1 MDDDDSH
8 DELIN
13 KNAGFGRGKRCNS
26 ALLSDDEIS
35 GDEHEQGETDSEEED
50 GDEEDEEDD
59 SEDLEEEECSD
70 SSEDCEKVET
80 EKCFDRDFETLTNEL
95 AIEHSDNEEEN
106 CPICLNTFQEQ
117 VLGTPE
123 SCAHYFCL
131 DCILEW
137 SKNANSCPVDRIVF
151 KNICIRSCFKG
162 KILKKI
168 PVQNHEPA
176 EDQFEEDQTICE
188 VCGRSDREDRL
199 LLCDGCDDGY
209 HMECLNPPLDAV
221 PVEEWF
227 CPECAINNPPQDL
240 SADEISEGEVAALI
254 DDTVPT
260 TSRLRS
266 SARRTRVIA
275 RTRQSERVRASVN
288 RSRITQART
297 LQSVPRHL
305 MESSLLDE
313 TINAVVAGLNTA
325 VYVRPLAPRATTKKR
340 KTRRRRTRK
349 KKPCSKSAAGVRKGG
364 QASSVCGGRRRRR
377 TKKRSSKKRPVVP
390 HAITAKSRIAK
401 TLGIGKP
408 VHGASVPSV
417 YRPVESSLSSMRAD
431 IGAAP
436 LSVYGDPF
444 DLDPFDESNREQP
457 ASPLCPADA
466 KRKSLSQSAIRSHQP
481 VARPVSI
488 GISRTGLSIPEPVEI
503 VEAAPVP
510 DLIGS
515 ILTGQSLLM
524 MDSADIIIN
533 RDGSLKAKKAVTMP
547 TSSRTISC
555 DLRSDEVTSGIYMED
570 SSFSGISACNYGDT
584 MTTSDVNVSTMP
596 SSSRSLYST
605 LKSSLNL
612 KDTFNPLPSTSRSI
626 VDRPPISSRPRP
638 GSQSSF
644 RPLTYAEK
652 MENHK
657 NNVST
662 KGAVA
667 CGMSSTEK
675 INGFSN
681 IPYSM
686 DLKRTQAKPAWEFD
700 SAKLPKIPKI
710 KREENDTSPR
720 NSQPTNG
727 IPDSCINRL
736 TGRDDHSTTTSTGL
750 STSQLLRNYP
760 GNSSS
765 NSSGM
770 PSRSVPFGTHGGIGG
785 STVSFR
791 INASGS
797 SWQSRRF
804 GIPNA
809 FNNPLKKAVDSKENF
824 NKSKQKLLSLQAKKK
839 DKEKEKQSEI
849 YDPFNPTGSDSSSS
863 DTETSP
869 GVLQSQMSST
879 NKAKSESCEQ
889 ELETCILEPAVHS
902 TFTSADH
909 SHLVTVDDTK
919 ENTDLR
925 KCLVNE
931 QQDCALEVD
940 VKNSSID
947 HSDNSTSITASRNHS
962 LIEGGHISDSSENSD
977 TIDEDFVI
985 QIANKVLKKDI
996 HSRTSPILNTH
1007 NEIWSKNDTTKAVTE
1022 EHTPRLTST
1031 TVSDAHSTHSKSIKH
1046 EEREC
1051 SKERSESSSSEV
1063 IKKKAAKKK
1072 KQSRSRSRE
1081 RRRSRSHSASSSSSS
1096 SVVSERRRKKK
1107 RYSRSRSKERR
1118 RSRSSSADRSRR
1130 KKHKRERSFD
1140 RYSSRGSAQR
1150 SKDRKRR
1157 RSRSRS
1163 HSRERRKCRSR
1174 SRSVPRYKE
1183 HWSKSKAGKRKHRS
1197 RSRERRSRSRDR
1209 RSRSREKRSPYMEK
1223 NFQTRQKRTSS
1234 REKWSSSG
1242 EKRNCINRDQLQ
1254 FVVINNEDISE
1265 EMTEKSA
1272 FSYKYLPEDEAKTV
1286 SRVVKNEQRIP
1297 SLVSQLYHDTEE
1309 TNDSDSPVEGSVNE
1323 CVELKCNIKVEATVK
1338 EVSENVSG
1346 VRKDVCRITKICPL
1360 DTEVEKTVSA
1370 PKIDSF
1376 LMDISHSSKDDRPE
1390 SHGEGNDR
1398 LEFPWDMRERS
1409 RSPRE
1414 EQEKTR
1420 LFREKKDRPSFSK
1433 EEDKRSGFL
1442 KKQKDRPI
1450 FPREEEERPVSLR
1463 QDTHRAEAF
1472 REETEIPASS
1482 LRELTCKPEPPLRVV
1497 TFRPEPLLR
1506 VVTYRPE
1513 PPHGE
1518 VSFRPEL
1525 PLREVTYTYRPEP
1538 PVREVTYSYRTE
1550 SLKEE
1555 TFRPEIYK
1563 EKIHRTEP
1571 VREEAC
1577 RPEPAVDFETRRH
1590 EPAVDFETRRHEPA
1604 VDFETRRHEPAV
1616 DFETRRHEP
1625 AVDFETHRHEPAVD
1639 FETHRHEPAVD
1650 FESYRHERAVDLETP
1665 RHERAVDLETP
1676 RHERAVDLET
1686 PRHERAVDLE
1696 TPRHERAVD
1705 LETPRHERAVD
1716 LETPRHERAVDLETP
1731 RHERA
1736 VDLETPRHERAVDLE
1751 TPRHE
1756 RAVDLETPR
1765 HERAVDL
1772 ETPRHERAVD
1782 LETPRHE
1789 RAVEPETHR
1798 HEPTVEPETLRHE
1811 PAVELETRRHKPI
1824 VELDT
1829 LGLEILGGPETH
1841 RPESY
1846 REPETCLHEPI
1857 LGLETHR
1864 HESVSVLETHRHRPE
1879 PVRELAAHTPEP
1891 VRELAARTPEPV
1903 RELAARTPEP
1913 VRELA
1918 ARTPEPVRE
1927 LAAHTPEPVPHGD
1940 LNIPES
1946 CRNETCI
1953 PEPVKEQTCAIKTIE
1968 KDLTE
1973 PLKECKSG
1981 PEPVNSEINK
1991 PGVLGEEK
1999 DESFTDV
2006 VDDMLDDFDFIK
2018 SEETQDPKVA
2028 VRLEEI
2034 KLAVKKEDS
2043 VIKPEAEKCVA
2054 STSNK
2059 SKPTV
2064 KRVTWNLQEDD
2075 ETSGKSGRI
2084 PLYKMQR
2091 INKDGMWKTGDSSQ
2105 ILNQDF
2111 SKNIPMASTINTDSP
2126 VYNPV
2131 SQPTVQFI
2139 IQGSL
2144 PHVASVAGQ
2153 SFSAESEGILQ
2164 KPIIKKEAQITEA
2177 SCASDKTKSEEYLK
2191 KLHMQERAVEEV
2203 KLAIKPFYQKREITK
2218 EEYKEILRKAVK
2230 KVCHSKSGEINPVKV
2245 ANLIKAYVDKYRQAK
2260 KHKKDSTG

>member
-35 GDEHEQGETDSEEED
+35 GDEHEQGETDSEDDD
-50 GDEEDEEDD
+50 GDEDDEEDD
-59 SEDLEEEECSD
+59 SEDLNEEEEEECSD

-95 AIEHSDNEEEN
+95 TIEHSDNEEEN

-162 KILKKI
+162 KILKKV
-168 PVQNHEPA
+168 PVQNREPA

-254 DDTVPT
+254 DDTIPT

-305 MESSLLDE
+305 MESNLLDE

-349 KKPCSKSAAGVRKGG
+349 KKPCSKSAAGVQKGG
-364 QASSVCGGRRRRR
+364 QSSGRRKRR

-390 HAITAKSRIAK
+390 HAISAKSRIAK

-444 DLDPFDESNREQP
+444 DLDPFDERNREQP
-457 ASPLCPADA
+457 ASPLCPIDA

-510 DLIGS
+510 DLLGS

-547 TSSRTISC
+547 ISSRTISC
-555 DLRSDEVTSGIYMED
+555 DLRSDEVTSGIYIED
-570 SSFSGISACNYGDT
+570 SSVSGISACNYGDT
-584 MTTSDVNVSTMP
+584 MTSSDVNVSTMP

-612 KDTFNPLPSTSRSI
+612 KDTFNPLPSASRSI

-657 NNVST
+657 QNVGT
-662 KGAVA
+662 KEAVA

-681 IPYSM
+681 SHYSM
-686 DLKRTQAKPAWEFD
+686 DLKRTPAKPAWDFD
-700 SAKLPKIPKI
+700 STKLPKIPKI
-710 KREENDTSPR
+710 KREENDTSPQ
-720 NSQPTNG
+720 NSHPTNG

-736 TGRDDHSTTTSTGL
+736 TGRDDHSTTTNTGL

-809 FNNPLKKAVDSKENF
+809 FNNPLKKAMDSKENF
-824 NKSKQKLLSLQAKKK
+824 NKNKQKLLSLQAKKK
-839 DKEKEKQSEI
+839 DKEKQKQSEI

-863 DTETSP
+863 ETETSP

-879 NKAKSESCEQ
+879 NKVKSESCEQ

-919 ENTDLR
+919 ENTDSR
-925 KCLVNE
+925 KCLVTE
-931 QQDCALEVD
+931 QQDCVLEVD

-977 TIDEDFVI
+977 IIDEDFVI

-1022 EHTPRLTST
+1022 EHTPELTCT
-1031 TVSDAHSTHSKSIKH
+1031 AVSDAHSTQSKNIKH
-1046 EEREC
+1046 EDREC

-1096 SVVSERRRKKK
+1096 SVVSDRRRKKK

-1150 SKDRKRR
+1150 PKDRKRR

-1163 HSRERRKCRSR
+1163 HSRERRKGRSR

-1209 RSRSREKRSPYMEK
+1209 RSRSREKRSPSMEK
-1223 NFQTRQKRTSS
+1223 NLQTRQKRTTS

-1272 FSYKYLPEDEAKTV
+1272 FSYKYLPEDKAKTV

-1376 LMDISHSSKDDRPE
+1376 LMDISHSSKVDRPE
-1390 SHGEGNDR
+1390 SHGEENDR

-1420 LFREKKDRPSFSK
+1420 LFREKKDRRSFSK

-1472 REETEIPASS
+1472 REETEIPESS

-1525 PLREVTYTYRPEP
+1525 PLREVTYSYRPEP

-1571 VREEAC
+1571 VREEFC
-1577 RPEPAVDFETRRH
+1577 RPEPAVDFEM
-1590 EPAVDFETRRHEPA
+1590 
-1604 VDFETRRHEPAV
+1604 
-1616 DFETRRHEP
+1616 
-1625 AVDFETHRHEPAVD
+1625 
-1639 FETHRHEPAVD
+1639 
-1650 FESYRHERAVDLETP
+1650 
-1665 RHERAVDLETP
+1665 
-1676 RHERAVDLET
+1676 
-1686 PRHERAVDLE
+1686 
-1696 TPRHERAVD
+1696 
-1705 LETPRHERAVD
+1705 
-1716 LETPRHERAVDLETP
+1716 
-1731 RHERA
+1731 
-1736 VDLETPRHERAVDLE
+1736 
-1751 TPRHE
+1751 
-1756 RAVDLETPR
+1756 
-1765 HERAVDL
+1765 
-1772 ETPRHERAVD
+1772 
-1782 LETPRHE
+1782 PRHE
-1789 RAVEPETHR
+1789 RAVEPKTSR
-1798 HEPTVEPETLRHE
+1798 HEPDVEPKTPRHEPAVEPETPRHEPAVEPETPRHEPAVEPETPRHEPSVEPETPRHE

-1824 VELDT
+1824 VVLDT
-1829 LGLEILGGPETH
+1829 HGLKTLGGPETH
-1841 RPESY
+1841 RPESF

-1864 HESVSVLETHRHRPE
+1864 HESVSVLETHRHRLEPFRDLAALTPEAVRDLAALTPEAVRDLAALTPEAVRDLAALTPEAVRDLAALTPEAVRDLAALTPEAVRELAAHSPE
-1879 PVRELAAHTPEP
+1879 PVRELVAH
-1891 VRELAARTPEPV
+1891 
-1903 RELAARTPEP
+1903 
-1913 VRELA
+1913 
-1918 ARTPEPVRE
+1918 
-1927 LAAHTPEPVPHGD
+1927 
-1940 LNIPES
+1940 
-1946 CRNETCI
+1946 
-1953 PEPVKEQTCAIKTIE
+1953 TCAIKTIE
-1968 KDLTE
+1968 KDLAE
-1973 PLKECKSG
+1973 PVKEGKSG
-1981 PEPVNSEINK
+1981 PEPINSEINK
-1991 PGVLGEEK
+1991 PGILGEEK

-2018 SEETQDPKVA
+2018 SEEKKDPKVT

-2034 KLAVKKEDS
+2034 KLPVKKEDS
-2043 VIKPEAEKCVA
+2043 VIKQEAEKCAA

-2059 SKPTV
+2059 SKPAV

-2144 PHVASVAGQ
+2144 PHAVSVTGQ
-2153 SFSAESEGILQ
+2153 PFSAESEGIFQ

-2177 SCASDKTKSEEYLK
+2177 SRAPDKTKSEEYLK

-2260 KHKKDSTG
+2260 KHKKDSTE